1 MEFIKWFSKP
11 KEIKMV
17 GFEDMKMAINNQY
30 IIINTLPIFEQD
42 CLIYGT
48 IEFDKEEVIINNLID
63 STDND
68 ITIIIYG
75 KHSADESPQ
84 KKYNQLLKYGFQQ
97 VYIYGGGLFE
107 WILLQD
113 IYGSQDFQTT
123 SVCRDILKYRAPIL
137 LQRQTHR
144 LLRISR

>member
-17 GFEDMKMAINNQY
+17 GFEDMKMAIKNNNY
-30 IIINTLPIFEQD
+30 IIINTLPVFEQD

-48 IEFDKEEVIINNLID
+48 ISYDKEEVMINNLID

-68 ITIIIYG
+68 IIIIIYG

-84 KKYNQLLKYGFQQ
+84 KKYNQLLNYGFQQ

-113 IYGSQDFQTT
+113 IYGSQEFQTT
-123 SVCRDILKYRAPIL
+123 SVCRDILKYRTPIL
-137 LQRQTHR
+137 LQSHR

>member
-17 GFEDMKMAINNQY
+17 GFEDMKMVIKNNNY
-30 IIINTLPIFEQD
+30 IIINTLPVFEQD

-48 IEFDKEEVIINNLID
+48 ISYDKEEFMINNLID
-63 STDND
+63 STDNN
-68 ITIIIYG
+68 IIIIIYG
-75 KHSADESPQ
+75 KNSADESPQ
-84 KKYNQLLKYGFQQ
+84 KKYNQLLNYGFQQ

-113 IYGSQDFQTT
+113 IYGSQEFQTT
-123 SVCRDILKYRAPIL
+123 SVCRDILKYRAPLL
-137 LQRQTHR
+137 LQSHR
-144 LLRISR
+144 LLRIT